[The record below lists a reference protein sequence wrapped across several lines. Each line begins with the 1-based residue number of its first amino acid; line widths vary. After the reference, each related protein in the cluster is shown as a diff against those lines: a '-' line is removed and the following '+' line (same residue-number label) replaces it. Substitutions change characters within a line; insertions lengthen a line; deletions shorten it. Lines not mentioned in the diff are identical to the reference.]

1 MSTIQILPP
10 HIANKIAAGEVV
22 ERPASV
28 VKELLENAIDAE
40 ARRIRVDL
48 GEGGKRLIR
57 VTDDGRGMD
66 REDLELAVER
76 HATSKIRHE
85 SDMATVRT
93 LGFRGEALPS
103 IAAVSRFSIVSRPEA
118 ALEGWAVRV
127 VFGKGKTVTAV
138 GCPAGTAVE
147 VEDLFLEIPAR
158 LSFLRA
164 RQTEMGHVSLIVRT
178 LAVGHPEILFEL
190 LSEGKALFRSHPNC
204 QRPECLAYLL
214 GERLSSGMLPVQG
227 TGGGIE
233 VSGYV
238 APPGEARAS
247 SRAFY
252 FFLNR
257 RPITNRLLWRALHE
271 AGRGHLMK
279 NAHPAG
285 VLFLD
290 VEPDLVDINVH
301 PTKQDVRFKH
311 SDTVYR
317 AVYHAVRRA
326 FEGAG
331 SSPDLGSARGFQNHA
346 ADAAPPAPVRTHTVG
361 PLVAEQP
368 AMPWGGVS
376 RRSGE
381 EASDLAAGPSR
392 TRAADLDRPK
402 PDFDE
407 GRAVIPDGVRV
418 IGQLYGSYII
428 LEGKDGMI
436 MIDQHAAHEGL
447 LFGRL
452 SRRFSEPRGIGA
464 QPLLFPLVLER
475 SAEDVGGLSEVTPLL
490 RRLGLEVEPFG
501 PSQVA
506 VRTLPDFLAAGTRAE
521 TVVHGI
527 LDRVLNRPEPDSV
540 LLFREILA
548 SMACHCAIKAKN
560 TLDPQEM
567 EALVRQIIDERVT
580 HCPHGRPVALIVG
593 TDEIERR
600 FGRK

>member
-28 VKELLENAIDAE
+28 VKELLENAIDAG

-66 REDLELAVER
+66 REDLELSVER

-85 SDMATVRT
+85 SDMASVRT

-103 IAAVSRFSIVSRPEA
+103 IAAVSRLSIISRPEG

-138 GCPAGTAVE
+138 GCPAGTTVE

-190 LSEGKALFRSHPNC
+190 LSEGKALFRSRPPC
-204 QRPECLAYLL
+204 QRPDCLAYLL
-214 GERLSSGMLPVQG
+214 GERLISGMLPVQG
-227 TGGGIE
+227 TGSGVA

-238 APPGEARAS
+238 APPSEARAS
-247 SRAFY
+247 SKAFY

-271 AGRGHLMK
+271 AGRGHLMR

-290 VEPDLVDINVH
+290 VEPDLVDVNVH
-301 PTKQDVRFKH
+301 PTKQDVRFRH
-311 SDTVYR
+311 SDVVYR

-331 SSPDLGSARGFQNHA
+331 DSLDLLPSRRDQNHTVDASSPAS
-346 ADAAPPAPVRTHTVG
+346 VRTRTAHS
-361 PLVAEQP
+361 LVAEQP
-368 AMPWGGVS
+368 PVPWGGIPG
-376 RRSGE
+376 RSE
-381 EASDLAAGPSR
+381 KDAPDLTAVPSR
-392 TRAADLDRPK
+392 AAASFDSPRL
-402 PDFDE
+402 DFDE
-407 GRAVIPDGVRV
+407 DRSAISDGVRV

-452 SRRFSEPRGIGA
+452 SRRFSELRGIGA

-475 SAEDVGGLSEVTPLL
+475 SPEDVGGLSEVTPML

-506 VRTLPDFLAAGTRAE
+506 VRALPDFLASGSRVE
-521 TVVHGI
+521 SVVNGI
-527 LDRVLNRPEPDSV
+527 LDRVLNCPEPDSA
-540 LLFREILA
+540 LLFRELLA
-548 SMACHCAIKAKN
+548 SMACHCAIKARN
-560 TLDPQEM
+560 ALDPQEM
-567 EALVRQIIDERVT
+567 ESLVRQLADERVNS
-580 HCPHGRPVALIVG
+580 CPHGRPVALLIG

-600 FGRK
+600 FGRKR